1 MINNFD
7 ISAIENEV
15 ITIVRKLGV
24 SSKVYPNRP
33 KSTDTASDF
42 VVVSLSDGVDDM
54 SVFGECVVRVDLFAK
69 DIDSIKNSKKL
80 SVMYNKLVSGFPTSS
95 GRMLFDPEWNILGD
109 TPDDFGF
116 HARIIR
122 IPTTIKAI

>member
-15 ITIVRKLGV
+15 IAIVRKLGV

-42 VVVSLSDGVDDM
+42 VVVSVSDGVDDM

-80 SVMYNKLVSGFPTSS
+80 SVMYNKLVSGFPASS

-116 HARIIR
+116 HARMIR
-122 IPTTIKAI
+122 ISTTIKAI

>member
-15 ITIVRKLGV
+15 IAIVRKLGV

-42 VVVSLSDGVDDM
+42 VVVSVSDGVDDM

>member
-42 VVVSLSDGVDDM
+42 VVVSVSDGVDDM

-80 SVMYNKLVSGFPTSS
+80 SVMYNKLVSGFPASS